1 MNCFYPHR
9 MPITGTA
16 VLKRAFMW
24 DYVCAEYK
32 DNRRSSA
39 NFIASDCI
47 PMDLDNDHSD
57 DPAEWIS
64 PDAVVKQ
71 FPDVTIAIHYS
82 RNHMKIKNGKSPRP
96 RFHVIFRC
104 SQITSSKDYR
114 ALKERLCRAFPY
126 FDENALDAGRFLFGT
141 KEANCELYIGKDTIE
156 ECLEKYYPEND
167 TASSDDLSEDL
178 SMLRSIPEGR
188 RNATLSRFAGKILKR
203 FGKTEKAEQLF
214 NDEAGKCDP
223 PMAASELKA
232 IWRSAVSFYDRIS
245 KNPEYVPPDQYANQ
259 YVTEFSV
266 LGREYDPVDRT
277 DVGQAELLARF
288 DGGDRIRYS
297 DQMGFL
303 YYDGVRWRESEPMAT
318 GVAQELTEAQMK
330 EAKAE
335 MEAAWKK
342 CVALGVDKLLQGVS
356 RKKAEGSMKPDQLA
370 AFREFTSAEAYYD
383 WAENRRSSRY
393 ISATLQQVKP
403 LVLISPDDLDAD
415 YLLMNCPEKTYDL
428 SKGAE
433 GGRKHRAKDYCT
445 CVTNFEPS
453 DDGREIWEKSLA
465 TTFCHNPELV
475 EYVQQICGLACIGK
489 VFSESM
495 IIAYGDGA
503 NGKSTFWNT
512 IFRVLG
518 SYAKTISA
526 EALTTSC
533 THNTKPEIAELKGR
547 RFVLASELKEGCRL
561 NTSTVKQLTSID
573 PVHAEKKYYAPFDF
587 DPTHTLVLYT
597 NHLPKVGAMDNGIWR
612 RLIVVPFKARIEGNG
627 EIKNYSDYL
636 LEHAGGAVLK

>member
-1 MNCFYPHR
+1 MQNNNTANAMNIPAAQSSQSPHFTLYTANCVGDNMNCFYPHR

-16 VLKRAFMW
+16 VLKRAFMR

-39 NFIASDCI
+39 NFITSDCI

-167 TASSDDLSEDL
+167 TASSDDLSEDF

-245 KNPEYVPPDQYANQ
+245 KNPEYVPPDQY
-259 YVTEFSV
+259 VTEFSV
-266 LGREYDPVDRT
+266 LGREYERT
-277 DVGQAELLARF
+277 DSSAFGRS
-288 DGGDRIRYS
+288 RIRLSTIRSIVPMS
-297 DQMGFL
+297 DRRCCWPTL
-303 YYDGVRWRESEPMAT
+303 TVVIVSASLIRW
-318 GVAQELTEAQMK
+318 
-330 EAKAE
+330 
-335 MEAAWKK
+335 
-342 CVALGVDKLLQGVS
+342 
-356 RKKAEGSMKPDQLA
+356 
-370 AFREFTSAEAYYD
+370 AFSTMMVCAG
-383 WAENRRSSRY
+383 ENLNRW
-393 ISATLQQVKP
+393 QP
-403 LVLISPDDLDAD
+403 VL
-415 YLLMNCPEKTYDL
+415 
-428 SKGAE
+428 
-433 GGRKHRAKDYCT
+433 HR
-445 CVTNFEPS
+445 N
-453 DDGREIWEKSLA
+453 
-465 TTFCHNPELV
+465 
-475 EYVQQICGLACIGK
+475 
-489 VFSESM
+489 
-495 IIAYGDGA
+495 
-503 NGKSTFWNT
+503 
-512 IFRVLG
+512 
-518 SYAKTISA
+518 
-526 EALTTSC
+526 
-533 THNTKPEIAELKGR
+533 
-547 RFVLASELKEGCRL
+547 
-561 NTSTVKQLTSID
+561 
-573 PVHAEKKYYAPFDF
+573 
-587 DPTHTLVLYT
+587 
-597 NHLPKVGAMDNGIWR
+597 
-612 RLIVVPFKARIEGNG
+612 
-627 EIKNYSDYL
+627 
-636 LEHAGGAVLK
+636 